1 MRRMPGSVAD
11 IVACEA
17 RLEAQLQHSS
27 LVIGEVPPCSKCPV
41 SFLVLSAI
49 IGPVAR
55 LP

>member
-1 MRRMPGSVAD
+1 MRRMPGSVL
-11 IVACEA
+11 ILLPVKPVW
-17 RLEAQLQHSS
+17 RPSFNSS
-27 LVIGEVPPCSKCPV
+27 FVIGEVPPCSKCPV

>member
-1 MRRMPGSVAD
+1 MRRMPGLLILLPVKPVWRPSFN
-11 IVACEA
+11 
-17 RLEAQLQHSS
+17 SS